1 MMDYPAA
8 QAARAQAGKD
18 LETTVA
24 KILNLLLNEHK
35 IYIVRGN
42 DQSLSAVLGASLAKQ
57 VIDYSKLPVKRPC
70 DQRQIEDYPDSDL
83 FVIYKNGTDWR
94 VLAVISCKVSFHSRH
109 TMVTFW
115 GLAIRVSSNMKYV
128 CVTEDADIHRGKR
141 SELGKSC
148 QESTAARRILESF
161 TARTY
166 VIKQYKSPENPQL
179 EKDVRRFLE
188 GLRDSTRRSRQSTPC
203 FDDLGAPNHTE
214 YCPSVCPLD
223 ELYFDAL
230 RWRDEAFAEK

>member
-1 MMDYPAA
+1 MMDDPAA

-18 LETTVA
+18 LETIVA

-42 DQSLSAVLGASLAKQ
+42 DKSLSDVLGASLAEQ

-70 DQRQIEDYPDSDL
+70 DQHQIEDYPDSDL
-83 FVIYKNGTDWR
+83 FVIYKNDPDWR

-109 TMVTFW
+109 TMVAFW

-128 CVTEDADIHRGKR
+128 CVTEDADIYRSKR

-148 QESTAARRILESF
+148 MESTAARRILESF

-166 VIKQYKSPENPQL
+166 IIKQYKSPENPQL
-179 EKDVRRFLE
+179 EKDVRRFLKE
-188 GLRDSTRRSRQSTPC
+188 FNDSTRISRRAMPC
-203 FDDLGAPNHTE
+203 FDDPHVPNHTD

-230 RWRDEAFAEK
+230 RWRDEAFAER